1 MPRMK
6 EKIWKTYNVALML
19 PIILVMSGLFLFI
32 FVNSQ
37 KAIEAEL
44 QSKARALFESIVLM
58 RSWNAHHDGVYV
70 EKVPGVVSN
79 PYLKDPDITTVT
91 GKHYTKKNPALMTR
105 EISELAEQRGAFQF
119 HITSL
124 RPLNPD
130 NAPDAAE
137 RKALAAFEKG
147 EKEVFLKERTDDAV
161 YFRYMGPLYTEK
173 QCLGCHGDLGYK
185 VGDVRGGISIRF
197 NITKAEQTLSLN
209 RMITAALF
217 VVTSASMLMLV
228 YLLTH
233 RLHGKLASAEQRI
246 REMAITDELTGLRNR
261 RNLFQRLAEEADR
274 SLRYVH
280 TTCLILFDLDHFKK
294 INDDH
299 GHPAGDAVLRVVG
312 DVLRQYCRHS
322 DIAARYGGEEFA
334 LLLPETRPAEASAV
348 AEKLR
353 AAIQARTVTLENGV
367 ELRVTASF
375 GVACYQQGKEGVTHL
390 IEQADQALYRAKDKG
405 RNRVERAEGL

>member
-1 MPRMK
+1 MK
-6 EKIWKTYNVALML
+6 EKIWKTYSVAIML
-19 PIILVMSGLFLFI
+19 PIILVVAGLFFFI
-32 FVNSQ
+32 FQNSQ

-44 QSKARALFESIVLM
+44 RSKARALFESIVLT

-70 EKVPGVVSN
+70 EKVPGVESN
-79 PYLKDPDITTVT
+79 PYLKDPDIRTVT

-124 RPLNPD
+124 RLLNPD

-147 EKEVFLKERTDDAV
+147 EKEVFLKERTGDAV
-161 YFRYMGPLYTEK
+161 YFRYMGPLYAEK
-173 QCLGCHGDLGYK
+173 QCLGCHGDQGYK
-185 VGDVRGGISIRF
+185 VGDVRGGISIKF
-197 NITKAEQTLSLN
+197 NITKTEQAQSLN

-217 VVTSASMLMLV
+217 VVISASMLAVV

-233 RLHGKLASAEQRI
+233 RLHGELASAEQRI

-280 TTCLILFDLDHFKK
+280 TTCLILFDLDHFKQ

-299 GHPAGDAVLRVVG
+299 GHPAGDAVLRAVG
-312 DVLRQYCRHS
+312 DTLSKYCRHS
-322 DIAARYGGEEFA
+322 DSAARYGGEEFA
-334 LLLPETRPAEASAV
+334 LLLPETRPAEAAAV

-367 ELRVTASF
+367 ELHVTASF
-375 GVACYQQGKEGVTHL
+375 GVACYQQGKEGVAHL